1 MSRSSPSS
9 SPAGLSAFA
18 LKLLA
23 LFAMTLDHL
32 AAYSSAIPFFARW
45 YIPLRILGRIAA
57 PVFLFLLAES
67 ARQTKNRRKFL
78 RRLYFAGAG
87 TELFNTAVNL
97 LFGETLGVFTPG
109 NIFFTFFFA
118 VFYIHLA
125 EELAGSR
132 KSGKQKRTA
141 VLLLLFAGSFLPNFL
156 PEITETLPLPRLM
169 DGLRK
174 SFLPANL
181 SGELDYG
188 LPFVVLGI
196 ALYFAKTKARQC
208 RVFAGFWI
216 LCVLGWVAGAVFPGF
231 YGLPYVSVY
240 CNRIQLWMILALPL
254 LRRYNGQRGRSLKS
268 LFYIYYPLHR
278 YAIFVIAALL
288 E

>member
-1 MSRSSPSS
+1 MRRTPSS

-32 AAYSSAIPFFARW
+32 AAYGSAFPFFARW
-45 YIPLRILGRIAA
+45 YTPLRILGRIAA
-57 PVFLFLLAES
+57 PVFLFLLTES
-67 ARQTKNRRKFL
+67 ARQTKDRRKFL
-78 RRLYFAGAG
+78 LRLYLAGAG
-87 TELFNTAVNL
+87 TELFTTAVNL
-97 LFGETLGVFTPG
+97 LFGTTLGVFTAD
-109 NIFFTFFFA
+109 NILFTFFFT

-125 EELAGSR
+125 EELARSR
-132 KSGKQKRTA
+132 KAGNRKRTS
-141 VLLLLFAGSFLPNFL
+141 LLLLIFAVSFLPNFL
-156 PEITETLPLPRLM
+156 PEIPGTLPLPQLIN
-169 DGLRK
+169 GLRK
-174 SFLPANL
+174 SVLPASL
-181 SGELDYG
+181 SGKLDYG
-188 LPFVVLGI
+188 LPFMILGI
-196 ALYFAKTKARQC
+196 ALYFAKTKERQC

-216 LCVLGWVAGAVFPGF
+216 LCALGWAAGAVFPGF
-231 YGLPYVSVY
+231 YGLPYVSVF
-240 CNRIQLWMILALPL
+240 CNSLQLWMILALPL